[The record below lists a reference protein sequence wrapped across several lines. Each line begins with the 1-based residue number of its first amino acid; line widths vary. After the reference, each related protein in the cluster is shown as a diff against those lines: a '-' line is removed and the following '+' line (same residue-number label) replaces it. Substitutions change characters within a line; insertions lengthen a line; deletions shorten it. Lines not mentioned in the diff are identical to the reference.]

1 MRLCNPILEKLFECY
16 DVVCDFGGH
25 MAFQGAYNLFENYIN
40 FWGEVKQNNK
50 DGKRAIAKLR
60 QNGLYGKFGMSK
72 SSQITHFENVD
83 SKFTIVNDNVEVT
96 GDGVY

>member
-1 MRLCNPILEKLFECY
+1 
-16 DVVCDFGGH
+16 
-25 MAFQGAYNLFENYIN
+25 MAFQGAHNLFENYIN

-72 SSQITHFENVD
+72 SSHITHFENVD